1 MPIQIM
7 NQALYADRTVQDW
20 HRREL
25 PHNADS
31 IDLDLLG
38 VCQLPYC
45 RKALYAIESTTRDN
59 KPVSILNRLAKDVG
73 CFALV
78 VQHDTE
84 SIVSFRITHNPTGF
98 PIVFEGDAN
107 TQLKGTLAKIRLDHM
122 SECHDLHSA

>member
-1 MPIQIM
+1 MPIEIM

-20 HRREL
+20 HRREM
-25 PHNADS
+25 PRNADS

-38 VCQLPYC
+38 VCQFSYC

-84 SIVSFRITHNPTGF
+84 SLIDFRITHNPTGAV
-98 PIVFEGDAN
+98 IVFDGDIE
-107 TQLKGTLAKIRLDHM
+107 TRLKRTLAKIRLDHM
-122 SECHDLHSA
+122 TECHDLRSG

>member
-98 PIVFEGDAN
+98 PIVFEGDAD